1 MHLNLGKSTRRYPFV
16 RLLIALIIGIIA
28 GWYFSI
34 SPIVPF
40 IGYGIAVFFLIGFNF
55 LSSFKRFKL
64 KWLPGIMIF
73 SVFVF
78 TGMLTTWQQNIQNN
92 NQWYGKSYTSNDDIL
107 ATINEPPV
115 EKTNSYKALATIDA
129 INKNGQWLATKGNV
143 LVYLKKDSS
152 TRFTLHYGSRIV
164 FKNTIQSIQNN
175 GNPAAFNY
183 NRYCLFQSITGQV
196 FLSSKD
202 YRTLSGE
209 NINSF
214 QQLLFTIRDW
224 ALNVLKQNIHSQKEL
239 GIAEALLIGYRN
251 DLDRDLVQAYSNT
264 GVVHIIAI
272 SGLHIG
278 IIYTSL
284 LMFFSLF
291 RPSKTK
297 KIIQPV
303 FILLIIWLF
312 TLIAGAAPS
321 VLRSAVMFTCI
332 IVGKFLNK
340 NGNIYN
346 TLAASAFILLIINPF
361 YLWDVGFQLS
371 YTAVVGIVMFY
382 KHVNNWFY
390 FKNLLLRKIWQL
402 SAVSLSAQVFTLP
415 LVVYHFHQIPLLF
428 LFSNIVAVPLSGII
442 LFEELILFCISWWHT
457 VAASVGNITEL
468 SIKAMNNFIEHINGI
483 SFSVWDGLHIS
494 IIQLLLMF
502 TAVILGVNWLL
513 NKSTKVFIPGLI
525 CILLFFILRDAD
537 IIYHKRQ
544 QKMIV
549 YNVQAKS
556 AADFI
561 SGSSCYYA
569 GDPAVLT
576 DAVLNTFNIKYSRTK
591 DRVYKNY
598 NEVVP
603 DTKDYILR
611 VGTLKILMLDDMSLG
626 PYPKSKIRLDALI
639 LSQNFKQTPQE
650 LNNIFDCKYIVADAS
665 VPLWKSAKW
674 KKDFEQ
680 LHLRFYSV
688 AQQGAFILKF

>member
-1 MHLNLGKSTRRYPFV
+1 MHLNLERSIRKYPFV
-16 RLLIALIIGIIA
+16 RLLIALIIGITG
-28 GWYFSI
+28 GWYLSI
-34 SPIVPF
+34 PLIVPV
-40 IGYGIAVFFLIGFNF
+40 IGCCIAVFFLIGFNF
-55 LSSFKRFKL
+55 LSSFKKFKL
-64 KWLPGIMIF
+64 KWLRGIMIL
-73 SVFVF
+73 SIFVF
-78 TGMLTTWQQNIQNN
+78 TGMLMTWHQNIKNDKY
-92 NQWYGKSYTSNDDIL
+92 WYGKKYPANDYIL
-107 ATINEPPV
+107 ATINEPPI
-115 EKTNSYKALATIDA
+115 EKTNSYKALVTIDA

-152 TRFTLHYGSRIV
+152 AKPALQYGSRIV
-164 FKNTIQSIQNN
+164 FKNAIQPIQNS

-183 NRYCLFQSITGQV
+183 NRYCLFQNITGQV
-196 FLSSKD
+196 FLSDKD
-202 YRTLSGE
+202 YLTLSSK
-209 NINSF
+209 NSNSF

-278 IIYTSL
+278 IIYSSL
-284 LMFFSLF
+284 LMFFSLL

-297 KIIQPV
+297 KIIEPI

-312 TLIAGAAPS
+312 TLVAGAAPS

-382 KHVNNWFY
+382 KRVSNWFY

-442 LFEELILFCISWWHT
+442 LFEELILFCFSWWHT
-457 VAASVGNITEL
+457 VASFVGNVTEL
-468 SIKAMNNFIEHINGI
+468 SIKAMDNFIGHINNI

-494 IIQLLLMF
+494 IVQLVLLF
-502 TAVILGVNWLL
+502 IAVILCTNWLL
-513 NKSTKVFIPGLI
+513 NKSTGVFIPGLI
-525 CILLFFILRDAD
+525 CVLLFFMIRDAD
-537 IIYHKRQ
+537 LIYHMRQ
-544 QKMIV
+544 RKMIV
-549 YNVQAKS
+549 YNIQGKS
-556 AADFI
+556 ATDFI
-561 SGSSCYYA
+561 SGSSCSYA
-569 GDPAVLT
+569 GDPVVLT
-576 DAVLNTFNIKYSRTK
+576 DAMLNNFNIKSSRTK
-591 DRVYKNY
+591 DRVYTNY

-611 VGTLKILMLDDMSLG
+611 LDTLKILMLDDINLT
-626 PYPKSKIRLDALI
+626 PYPKNKIRLDALI
-639 LSQNFKQTPQE
+639 LSQNIKQTPEE
-650 LNNIFDCKYIVADAS
+650 LNSIFDCRYIVADAS